1 MVAHARHKRLK
12 FKCFAPS
19 DFRRRDFFGLFG
31 SRRENVVL
39 HHYVTGAD
47 PVSKLGG
54 LVGTVTTIPG
64 SADLGHTRD
73 DLRQVI

>member
-1 MVAHARHKRLK
+1 MLTAADVA
-12 FKCFAPS
+12 
-19 DFRRRDFFGLFG
+19 GG
-31 SRRENVVL
+31 MENVVL